1 MCSIKS
7 RKSLPD
13 HIHMASDLRL
23 ADIGSQLPVNL
34 SFPIISRLPRKW
46 SCPPKRRDHFKRKCH
61 LPTISSQGAILV
73 FWGSIYTF
81 SFPNQKHMNLP
92 RILCA
97 KKYGYAAELTSPP
110 KKKPAICLGILHM
123 KIPVSPV
130 MATVAM
136 SQIPEPFRNRYV
148 CSLLGEGLKA
158 TFPAE
163 VYPKWWWLDHW
174 IIPGLVG
181 GDRITR
187 IYRPVG

>member
-1 MCSIKS
+1 MSPQKKGPFQKEMS
-7 RKSLPD
+7 SSN
-13 HIHMASDLRL
+13 HQFS
-23 ADIGSQLPVNL
+23 GGYL
-34 SFPIISRLPRKW
+34 SFLGEYIYLFISEPKTYESSTNFVCKKIRLCCRVNFTPEK
-46 SCPPKRRDHFKRKCH
+46 
-61 LPTISSQGAILV
+61 
-73 FWGSIYTF
+73 
-81 SFPNQKHMNLP
+81 N
-92 RILCA
+92 
-97 KKYGYAAELTSPP
+97 
-110 KKKPAICLGILHM
+110 PAICLGILHM